1 MTDVDACVKMLSTW
15 IVEFKRNTWTEY
27 VKTSDD
33 ANELQ
38 TYRDVLQQQEGD
50 LRKAINS
57 EDTNTLSNL
66 GWPDELMECIQ
77 DMGVRTELID
87 ILYESLF
94 SHPFNRSPQH
104 EDELNNE
111 TSGLSQ

>member
-15 IVEFKRNTWTEY
+15 IVEFKRNTWNEH
-27 VKTSDD
+27 VKTTDD

-38 TYRDVLQQQEGD
+38 TYRDVLQVQEYS
-50 LRKAINS
+50 LRKAINM
-57 EDTNTLSNL
+57 EDTNTLRNL
-66 GWPDELMECIQ
+66 GWPDELMECIK
-77 DMGVRTELID
+77 DMGVRSELID
-87 ILYESLF
+87 ILHESLF

-111 TSGLSQ
+111 TSGLRQ

>member
-15 IVEFKRNTWTEY
+15 IVEFKRNTWNEH
-27 VKTSDD
+27 VQTSDD

-38 TYRDVLQQQEGD
+38 TSRDVLQEQERS
-50 LRKAINS
+50 LRRAINM

-66 GWPDELMECIQ
+66 GWPDELMECIK
-77 DMGVRTELID
+77 DMGVRSELID
-87 ILYESLF
+87 ILHESLF

-104 EDELNNE
+104 ENELNNE
-111 TSGLSQ
+111 ASGLRQ